1 MLSNSSIILSRE
13 ILNNLTYNGKTVELK
28 RGSILSVLC
37 NTTDIQDNLSDNA
50 FDSTVGENDKGF
62 KNSAEQRISAQ
73 SKMLDG
79 SGVDVHTADTTF
91 VVNEL
96 TTRISNSINIARNFV
111 NPVIRDLY
119 KGASAISQSIT
130 GTGGVN
136 DVVRLVQPHNVYSS
150 EALQAVINPLVGF
163 GSISPEVHKLAPT
176 HVDGLMLEDIIATCT
191 TGLPDIDNRV
201 VNIIKQNAESVNNY
215 LNDCFNLGSD
225 VPFSV
230 DDRHDSIDPFTNHGY
245 LVGFLFLHGVIN
257 GRGRVPAGE
266 ISSVDSNMM
275 LKLRNVLATRLKRQ
289 MKINNEADAT
299 DNIVLARWTSRV
311 NKNYVVNGPNYRK
324 WLAANPVHCEGG
336 FVIYM
341 RSGIADPTATT
352 LSANIE
358 RYNKEWQALLK
369 ANMRTSKVDAD
380 AKINAYIRRELA
392 TVIRDTDMFEDDV
405 RSDIQARL
413 FDRLNGKGYYNQLD
427 LDTYIRDLCCTV
439 LAPKTDVYKILTII
453 DHEMKDEEVTLPQAI
468 SIAVDQL
475 LADWVFG
482 QLTVV

>member
-28 RGSILSVLC
+28 RGSILSILC
-37 NTTDIQDNLSDNA
+37 NTTDIQDNLSDDA
-50 FDSTVGENDKGF
+50 FDSIIGTTDNGF
-62 KNSAEQRISAQ
+62 KNGAEQRISVQ

-79 SGVDVHTADTTF
+79 SGTDVHTADTTF

-96 TTRISNSINIARNFV
+96 TTRISNSISIARNFV

-119 KGASAISQSIT
+119 NGANAISQSIS
-130 GTGGVN
+130 GTGGIE

-150 EALQAVINPLVGF
+150 ETLQSIVNPLVGF
-163 GSISPEVHKLAPT
+163 GSIAPTVNKLAPT
-176 HVDGLMLEDIIATCT
+176 HVDGLMLEDIIATCV
-191 TGLPDIDNRV
+191 TGIPDIDNRV
-201 VNIIKQNAESVNNY
+201 SSIIKQNADSVNNY
-215 LNDCFNLGSD
+215 LNNCFNLGSD
-225 VPFSV
+225 VVFAV
-230 DDRHDSIDPFTNHGY
+230 NGNHDTIDPFTDHGY
-245 LVGFLFLHGVIN
+245 LVGFLFLHGVVN
-257 GRGRVPAGE
+257 GRGRISANE
-266 ISSVDSNMM
+266 ISSVDSNM
-275 LKLRNVLATRLKRQ
+275 LIKLRNVLATRLKRQ
-289 MKINNEADAT
+289 MKINNEADMT

-324 WLAANPVHCEGG
+324 WLAANPAHSEGG
-336 FVIYM
+336 FLVYM

-392 TVIRDTDMFEDDV
+392 TVIRDTDNFEDDV
-405 RSDIQARL
+405 RSDVQARL
-413 FDRLNGKGYYNQLD
+413 FDKLNGKGYYNQLD

-468 SIAVDQL
+468 NIAVDQL